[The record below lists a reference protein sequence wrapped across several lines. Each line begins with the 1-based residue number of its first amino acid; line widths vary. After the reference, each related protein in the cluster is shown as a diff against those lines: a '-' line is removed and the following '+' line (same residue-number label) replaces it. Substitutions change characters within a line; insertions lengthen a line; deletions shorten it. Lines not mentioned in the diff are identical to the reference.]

1 MNNKIINIII
11 FILVIIFFYLF
22 FYYILTTKN
31 QLIQFKITK
40 IPNYSNTN
48 SNSDNNDKLNFKY
61 EFNSCK
67 QMCNKNFCDEYHT
80 QMIKYDLCKECKKE
94 NKCYDALQE
103 SCVTCNNN
111 ETCESMYGCDNNP
124 PKNPIKNYCNK
135 CWK

>member
-22 FYYILTTKN
+22 FYYIFTTKN

-40 IPNYSNTN
+40 IPNYSN
-48 SNSDNNDKLNFKY
+48 SNENNDKLNVKY